1 MGIYSS
7 TLDFAIQREE
17 QAHRFYTLLARW
29 AKTEEMRA
37 VLTNFAQEGLQHKAT
52 LSSLKRQKAKPP
64 EEKIRNL
71 KISDYMTEVK
81 PKLEMTYEDKLVFIM
96 KKATDSL
103 RLYRDLAAI
112 AADDDLRNTFLT
124 LAQDEAKHKKR
135 FKTECKKMVGK
146 EEPQTHGTSLG
157 RDFPGSALAIVLSAE
172 TTSGTK
178 RALDIVVKGPVIHC
192 KNRHLPSD

>member
-37 VLTNFAQEGLQHKAT
+37 VLTNFAQEELQHKAT
-52 LSSLKRQKAKPP
+52 LTSLKRQKAKPP
-64 EEKIRNL
+64 EEKLRSL
-71 KISDYMTEVK
+71 RISDYMSDVK
-81 PKLEMTYEDKLVFIM
+81 PKLEMTYEDKLVYIM

-112 AADDDLRNTFLT
+112 AADDDLRNTFLA

-135 FKTECKKMVGK
+135 FKTECKKMAGK
-146 EEPQTHGTSLG
+146 EEPQTRG
-157 RDFPGSALAIVLSAE
+157 VE
-172 TTSGTK
+172 E
-178 RALDIVVKGPVIHC
+178 
-192 KNRHLPSD
+192 

>member
-37 VLTNFAQEGLQHKAT
+37 VLTNFAQEELQHKAT
-52 LSSLKRQKAKPP
+52 LTSLKRQKAKPP
-64 EEKIRNL
+64 EEKIRSL
-71 KISDYMTEVK
+71 RISDYMSDVK
-81 PKLEMTYEDKLVFIM
+81 PKLEMTYEDKLVYIM

-112 AADDDLRNTFLT
+112 AADDDLRNTFLA
-124 LAQDEAKHKKR
+124 LAQDEAKHKNR

-146 EEPQTHGTSLG
+146 EKPHTRGE
-157 RDFPGSALAIVLSAE
+157 
-172 TTSGTK
+172 
-178 RALDIVVKGPVIHC
+178 
-192 KNRHLPSD
+192 

>member
-37 VLTNFAQEGLQHKAT
+37 VLTNFAQEELQHKAT
-52 LSSLKRQKAKPP
+52 LTSLKRQKAEPP
-64 EEKIRNL
+64 EEKIRSL
-71 KISDYMTEVK
+71 RISDYMSDVK
-81 PKLEMTYEDKLVFIM
+81 PKLEMTYEDKLVYIM

-112 AADDDLRNTFLT
+112 AADDDLRNTFLA
-124 LAQDEAKHKKR
+124 LAQDEAKHKKQ
-135 FKTECKKMVGK
+135 FKTECKKMAGK
-146 EEPQTHGTSLG
+146 EEPQTRG
-157 RDFPGSALAIVLSAE
+157 VE
-172 TTSGTK
+172 E
-178 RALDIVVKGPVIHC
+178 
-192 KNRHLPSD
+192 

>member
-29 AKTEEMRA
+29 AKTEEIRA
-37 VLTNFAQEGLQHKAT
+37 VLTNFAQEELQHKAT
-52 LSSLKRQKAKPP
+52 LTSLKRQKAKPP
-64 EEKIRNL
+64 EEKLRSL
-71 KISDYMTEVK
+71 RISDYMTDVK
-81 PKLEMTYEDKLVFIM
+81 PKLEMTYEDKLVYIM

-112 AADDDLRNTFLT
+112 AADDDLRNTFLA

-135 FKTECKKMVGK
+135 FKTECKKMAGK
-146 EEPQTHGTSLG
+146 EEPQTRG
-157 RDFPGSALAIVLSAE
+157 VE
-172 TTSGTK
+172 E
-178 RALDIVVKGPVIHC
+178 
-192 KNRHLPSD
+192 

>member
-37 VLTNFAQEGLQHKAT
+37 VLTNFAQEELQHKAT
-52 LSSLKRQKAKPP
+52 LRSLKRRKAKPP
-64 EEKIRNL
+64 EEKIRSL
-71 KISDYMTEVK
+71 RISDYMSDVK
-81 PKLEMTYEDKLVFIM
+81 PKLEMTYEDKLVYIM

-112 AADDDLRNTFLT
+112 AADDDLRNTFLA

-135 FKTECKKMVGK
+135 FKTECKKMAGK
-146 EEPQTHGTSLG
+146 EEPQTRG
-157 RDFPGSALAIVLSAE
+157 E
-172 TTSGTK
+172 
-178 RALDIVVKGPVIHC
+178 
-192 KNRHLPSD
+192 

>member
-1 MGIYSS
+1 MMGIYSS

-37 VLTNFAQEGLQHKAT
+37 VLTNFAQEELQHKAT
-52 LSSLKRQKAKPP
+52 LTSLKRQKAKPP
-64 EEKIRNL
+64 EEKIRSL
-71 KISDYMTEVK
+71 KISDYMSDVK
-81 PKLEMTYEDKLVFIM
+81 PKLEMTYEDKLVYIM

-112 AADDDLRNTFLT
+112 AADDDLRNTFLA

-135 FKTECKKMVGK
+135 FKTECKKMAGK
-146 EEPQTHGTSLG
+146 EEPQTRG
-157 RDFPGSALAIVLSAE
+157 VE
-172 TTSGTK
+172 E
-178 RALDIVVKGPVIHC
+178 
-192 KNRHLPSD
+192 

>member
-29 AKTEEMRA
+29 AKTEEMRD
-37 VLTNFAQEGLQHKAT
+37 VLTNFAQEELQHKAT
-52 LSSLKRQKAKPP
+52 LTSLKRQKAKPP
-64 EEKIRNL
+64 EEKLRSL
-71 KISDYMTEVK
+71 RISDYMTDVK
-81 PKLEMTYEDKLVFIM
+81 PKLEMTYEDKLVYIM

-112 AADDDLRNTFLT
+112 AADDDLRNTFLA

-135 FKTECKKMVGK
+135 FKTECKKMAGK
-146 EEPQTHGTSLG
+146 EEPQTRG
-157 RDFPGSALAIVLSAE
+157 VE
-172 TTSGTK
+172 E
-178 RALDIVVKGPVIHC
+178 
-192 KNRHLPSD
+192 

>member
-37 VLTNFAQEGLQHKAT
+37 VLANFAQEELQHKAT

-71 KISDYMTEVK
+71 TICDYITDVEPK
-81 PKLEMTYEDKLVFIM
+81 PEMTYEDKLVFIM
-96 KKATDSL
+96 KKATASF

-112 AADDDLRNTFLT
+112 ATDDDLRNTFLT

-146 EEPQTHGTSLG
+146 EEQQTRG
-157 RDFPGSALAIVLSAE
+157 
-172 TTSGTK
+172 
-178 RALDIVVKGPVIHC
+178 VK
-192 KNRHLPSD
+192 

>member
-37 VLTNFAQEGLQHKAT
+37 VLTNFAQEELQHKAT
-52 LSSLKRQKAKPP
+52 LTSLKRQKAKPP
-64 EEKIRNL
+64 EEKIRSL
-71 KISDYMTEVK
+71 RISDYMSDVK
-81 PKLEMTYEDKLVFIM
+81 PKLEMTYEDKLVYIM

-112 AADDDLRNTFLT
+112 AADDDLRNTFLA
-124 LAQDEAKHKKR
+124 LAQDEAKHKKQ
-135 FKTECKKMVGK
+135 FKTECKKMAGK
-146 EEPQTHGTSLG
+146 EEPQTRG
-157 RDFPGSALAIVLSAE
+157 VE
-172 TTSGTK
+172 E
-178 RALDIVVKGPVIHC
+178 
-192 KNRHLPSD
+192 

>member
-37 VLTNFAQEGLQHKAT
+37 VLTNFAQEELQHKAT
-52 LSSLKRQKAKPP
+52 LTSLKRQKAKPP
-64 EEKIRNL
+64 EEKIRSL
-71 KISDYMTEVK
+71 RISDYMSDVK
-81 PKLEMTYEDKLVFIM
+81 PKLEMTYEDKLIYIM

-112 AADDDLRNTFLT
+112 AADDDLRNTFLA

-135 FKTECKKMVGK
+135 FKTECKKMAGK
-146 EEPQTHGTSLG
+146 EEPQTRG
-157 RDFPGSALAIVLSAE
+157 V
-172 TTSGTK
+172 
-178 RALDIVVKGPVIHC
+178 
-192 KNRHLPSD
+192 